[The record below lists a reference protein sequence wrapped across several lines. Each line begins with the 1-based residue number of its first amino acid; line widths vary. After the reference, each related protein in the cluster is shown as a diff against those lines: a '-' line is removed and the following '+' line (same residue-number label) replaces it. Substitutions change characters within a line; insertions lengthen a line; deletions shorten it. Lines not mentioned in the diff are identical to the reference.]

1 MFHVSAHHRKEVWCF
16 GGPCGFFSPRAEPLP
31 PHLPYAT
38 TLCCR
43 NISAN
48 MKQREIRLQKYSA
61 PSRPQTRLRQVSY
74 LCTEGGRPSGGDPKS
89 TVADVD
95 ANSTLLEWS
104 TADIKMKGTYSGI
117 DIEIANTKAQQ

>member
-1 MFHVSAHHRKEVWCF
+1 MFRSTVGRTFGVSVAPAASF
-16 GGPCGFFSPRAEPLP
+16 PLAEPLP

-43 NISAN
+43 NIWRSASKN
-48 MKQREIRLQKYSA
+48 VLGPVTTA
-61 PSRPQTRLRQVSY
+61 DTDPAVSY

-95 ANSTLLEWS
+95 ANSTLF
-104 TADIKMKGTYSGI
+104 
-117 DIEIANTKAQQ
+117 